1 MKQISK
7 VREEFSPSWRTEM
20 FLDLQNWMEEQL
32 GEFYGLSVQ
41 DAGGQTRWY
50 NDSLLSLKSMNLL
63 KIN

>member
-41 DAGGQTRWY
+41 DAGGQTSWY